1 MDLHF
6 VIDQNTINKI
16 LTGDDI
22 ETIERF
28 QEGEQ
33 VGTYR
38 VKRMAARFMV
48 DEDKKPI
55 AYNQALKMFNDMPAA
70 EYADGL
76 NQFMQAMA
84 DAAIP
89 KASGTPL
96 NSPSEA
102 PIQKQAAS
110 PDGSSP

>member
-1 MDLHF
+1 MTTLKF
-6 VIDQNTINKI
+6 KIDQNTIKGI
-16 LTGDDI
+16 LTGEDI

-28 QEGEQ
+28 QEGES

-38 VKRMAARFMV
+38 IKKMAAKFMI
-48 DEDKKPI
+48 DEQNSPV
-55 AYNQALKMFNDMPAA
+55 AYKAALKIFNDLPAE
-70 EYADGL
+70 EYSDGL
-76 NQFMQAMA
+76 MQFIRAMS

-102 PIQKQAAS
+102 PSQMQAAS
-110 PDGSSP
+110 PDGS